1 MAQSQNSSV
10 ELTIRA
16 TNLMALT
23 SEGNVMIGNR
33 AFEYYNERNP
43 EDYVQIPWDQIDHVS
58 AEVVLGRHI
67 PRFQIYTKSNGH
79 FTFSTR
85 DNKATLRAVREHV
98 GEQRMLRSRSF
109 LDVVKAGVASIPR
122 AVRGLLGR

>member
-98 GEQRMLRSRSF
+98 GEERMLRSRSF